1 MSLRLLTLLF
11 AVQLFLTNGNRL
23 PQRKQAFSNDDKRI
37 ELMLSFPYR
46 GGKQVGEDQDFSF
59 YAKVVIKN
67 NTDTVASFY
76 EDWNMWGY
84 LILPFQVHTTKGID
98 TLHKKMRD
106 WPKNFPS
113 FQVLFPGDSLVLNYA
128 LGYTKHQSSVFE
140 GYLPQPRNGLLGI
153 KAIYQL
159 DSALHAGTDIIITS
173 KIKYRYKRE
182 EEPLLSRKDAESRK
196 RTNQRIIIDSLPIP
210 IDARRT
216 FPLVKLESAEYRF

>member
-84 LILPFQVHTTKGID
+84 FNIAVSGAHYQGHR
-98 TLHKKMRD
+98 H
-106 WPKNFPS
+106 PS
-113 FQVLFPGDSLVLNYA
+113 QENA
-128 LGYTKHQSSVFE
+128 
-140 GYLPQPRNGLLGI
+140 
-153 KAIYQL
+153 
-159 DSALHAGTDIIITS
+159 
-173 KIKYRYKRE
+173 
-182 EEPLLSRKDAESRK
+182 
-196 RTNQRIIIDSLPIP
+196 
-210 IDARRT
+210 
-216 FPLVKLESAEYRF
+216 